1 MEIYKY
7 KYIQSFVQVKYLI
20 NLINMNKMTAKKKK
34 QNKTK
39 QNKRTFIIE
48 IITNKTKNISNSKT
62 ILITRQNKQT

>member
-20 NLINMNKMTAKKKK
+20 NLINMNKMTAKK
-34 QNKTK
+34 
-39 QNKRTFIIE
+39 

-62 ILITRQNKQT
+62 ILITRQNKQTNK